1 MTAAEGR
8 ESPYP
13 LAALRLLIFTGAR
26 CNEILSLR
34 WSDIDFPRKQILLRD
49 HKSRTTSRNKVKVI
63 HLNDAALEI
72 LAGLA
77 SINGNPYVI
86 AGEREGQH
94 WIGLQKVWERIRKAD
109 CQNCLAKM
117 AGAERMNDCS
127 NCGNQCVVYFL
138 YASSS

>member
-1 MTAAEGR
+1 
-8 ESPYP
+8 
-13 LAALRLLIFTGAR
+13 LLIFTGAR

-77 SINGNPYVI
+77 PIKGNPYVI
-86 AGEREGQH
+86 AGERV
-94 WIGLQKVWERIRKAD
+94 L
-109 CQNCLAKM
+109 
-117 AGAERMNDCS
+117 
-127 NCGNQCVVYFL
+127 
-138 YASSS
+138 